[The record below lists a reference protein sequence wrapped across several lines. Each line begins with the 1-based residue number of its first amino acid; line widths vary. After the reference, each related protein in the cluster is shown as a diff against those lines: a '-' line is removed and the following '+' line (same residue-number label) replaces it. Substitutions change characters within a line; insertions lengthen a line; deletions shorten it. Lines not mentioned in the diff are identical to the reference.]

1 MTDTYDPM
9 GARSRRHRRRQKVG
23 YAATCAMC
31 GISDP
36 TVLMKTDRAFFEDH
50 HVLGQ
55 AHVPHLTITV
65 CRNCHARLS
74 AAQVNDAVPLKRQS
88 TLLERLI
95 AIVLALASLL
105 KALGE
110 ELLTWAT
117 KGERFTDGLDATF
130 PDWRAYEW
138 AA

>member
-1 MTDTYDPM
+1 MSDTFDPI
-9 GARSRRHRRRQKVG
+9 GARGRKYRRRQKLG
-23 YAATCAMC
+23 DAASCAMC
-31 GISDP
+31 GITDP
-36 TVLMKTDRAFFEDH
+36 TVLMKTDRAFFEEH

-74 AAQVNDAVPLKRQS
+74 AAQTNDAVPLKRQS
-88 TLLERLI
+88 TLLQRLI

-117 KGERFTDGLDATF
+117 KADRFTSGLDATF
-130 PDWRAYEW
+130 PEWRTYEW